1 MSTKPVKPGILAAT
15 PTNLAAMVAYQDGS
29 VVSLIIQQTPTGTF
43 TIFSFDAGQELSE
56 HTSPFNAY
64 INVLDGEGEIIID
77 GDAQTVKTGEII
89 LMPGGIPHA
98 VKAIKPFK
106 MLLTLFKSGDK

>member
-1 MSTKPVKPGILAAT
+1 MSTKPVTPGIPAAT
-15 PTNLAAMVAYQDGS
+15 PTNLAAMVAYQEGS
-29 VVSLIIQQTPTGTF
+29 VVSRIIQQTPTGTF
-43 TIFSFDAGQELSE
+43 TVFSFAAGQELSE

-64 INVLDGEGEIIID
+64 INILDGEGNIIID
-77 GDAQTVKTGEII
+77 GTTYNVKAGEII

-98 VKAIKPFK
+98 VKAATPFK

>member
-1 MSTKPVKPGILAAT
+1 MSTKPVKPGIPAST

-29 VVSLIIQQTPTGTF
+29 VVSRIIQQTPIGTF
-43 TIFSFDAGQELSE
+43 TVFSFAAGQELSE

-64 INVLDGEGEIIID
+64 INILDGEGEIIID
-77 GDAQTVKTGEII
+77 GTAHTVKTGEII
-89 LMPGGIPHA
+89 LMPGGIPHS
-98 VKAIKPFK
+98 VKAAKPFK

>member
-1 MSTKPVKPGILAAT
+1 
-15 PTNLAAMVAYQDGS
+15 MVSYQEGS
-29 VVSLIIQQTPTGTF
+29 VVSRIIQQTPSGTF

-64 INVLDGEGEIIID
+64 INVLDGEGEIILD
-77 GDAQTVKTGEII
+77 GVTQTVKTGEII

-98 VKAIKPFK
+98 VKAVTPFK
-106 MLLTLFKSGDK
+106 MLLTLFKSADQ